1 MDKKHDENMQRFL
14 ARAKL
19 FSSRGDWE
27 ISLNQL
33 RQFCEAFVEYSAN
46 LYTIDKKNKNWLN
59 KTLTKIKSNMIE
71 SDKKLLSYALDY
83 LHKLGNFGSHYQVD
97 EVVLESEDVEYC
109 ILLAERILEVY
120 VQDRIDIKELEIHD
134 LVECPHC
141 GQKRGDE
148 CIGDK
153 GKSTTIHR
161 QRYELH
167 TELFESSS

>member
-1 MDKKHDENMQRFL
+1 MDQRHDKEMQKLL
-14 ARAKL
+14 AKAKL

-33 RQFCEAFVEYSAN
+33 RKFCEAFVEYSAD
-46 LYTIDKKNKNWLN
+46 LYTIDKNDKHWFN
-59 KTLTKIKSNMIE
+59 KTLTQIKSDMFR

-83 LHKLGNFGSHYQVD
+83 LHHLGNFGSHYQV
-97 EVVLESEDVEYC
+97 EKVVLESEDVEYC
-109 ILLAERILEVY
+109 IRLAERMFEVY
-120 VQDRIDIKELEIHD
+120 VPDRIEIEELEIHD

-141 GQKRGDE
+141 GQKRGHE
-148 CIGDK
+148 CVGDK

-167 TELFESSS
+167 KELFESSS